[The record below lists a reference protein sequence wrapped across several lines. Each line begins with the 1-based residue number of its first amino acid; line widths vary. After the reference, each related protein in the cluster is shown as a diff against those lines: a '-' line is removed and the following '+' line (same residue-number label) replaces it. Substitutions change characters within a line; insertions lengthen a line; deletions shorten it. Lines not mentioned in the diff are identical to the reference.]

1 MAETESETAAE
12 PMRPLP
18 LAPIGRVAAIA
29 GPVLVILSGWLEWIG
44 RKLPDSS
51 SAYEIPAKF
60 VIDSEASP
68 GEGGLSLGI
77 VILVAGVIGLIGALV
92 PRARILIW
100 VSGGVTVVVALLF
113 AFQFNDFIDRVN
125 QAFGPG
131 FGARN
136 SLGVGGVL
144 AGAGGVL
151 TLVGAALIVLAA
163 RRGPDAT
170 EHETRGES

>member
-12 PMRPLP
+12 PVKPLP
-18 LAPIGRVAAIA
+18 WALIGRVAAIA

-92 PRARILIW
+92 PRVRFLIW
-100 VSGGVTVVVALLF
+100 VSGGVTVAVALLF

-125 QAFGPG
+125 KLFGPG
-131 FGARN
+131 FGVRN

-144 AGAGGVL
+144 AGAAGVL
-151 TLVGAALIVLAA
+151 TLAGAAIGLFAA

-170 EHETRGES
+170 QPGT